1 MKLLL
6 FDIDG
11 TLLKPM
17 GVGKRAFLKS
27 LEKKFGKIK
36 EPPNFTYDGL
46 LDIEIVNKSLE
57 LMGAQATEE
66 EKKEILKDYVSN
78 LKYELPQ
85 NKKEW
90 LCPNVP
96 EILSKAE
103 EKNFAL
109 SIVTGNIKEA
119 AQIKLSST
127 GIDNYFPTGAY
138 GDDADE
144 RWKLIG
150 IAKIKAEEH
159 YNTFFDIK
167 DVFSGAKDMYAR
179 CSDADYLKNPAYLY
193 AILHYI
199 LYRRKNKPIAIMMP
213 FAQSLKAVA
222 EWYVQLL
229 AESLGKKYSRQV
241 KMNPDGSEDWAADKN
256 NVVNSGRTPIPAC
269 GTGDLHSVQQNN
281 VEGQNNKV
289 VTFIRVEKFK
299 NELSIPGKQELL
311 AGRKFSELI
320 KLAQEATEWALAREE
335 RPNCTIIMPEVSG
348 YNWGALLFF
357 FEMATAFEGELLNV
371 NAFDQPGVEGYK
383 NYMYYKLDKP
393 GIPQDTA
400 SQIKN
405 HPLVKDP
412 DHIL

>member
-85 NKKEW
+85 NKKDW

-96 EILSKAE
+96 GILSKAE
-103 EKNFAL
+103 EKKFAL

-119 AQIKLSST
+119 AEIKLSST

-150 IAKIKAEEH
+150 IARRKAEEH

-167 DVFSGAKDMYAR
+167 DVFMIGDSLRDIVAAR
-179 CSDADYLKNPAYLY
+179 KNGVKVISVATGLTSFEQLQKAEPD
-193 AILHYI
+193 YI
-199 LYRRKNKPIAIMMP
+199 L
-213 FAQSLKAVA
+213 
-222 EWYVQLL
+222 
-229 AESLGKKYSRQV
+229 ESFEYTDFL
-241 KMNPDGSEDWAADKN
+241 
-256 NVVNSGRTPIPAC
+256 
-269 GTGDLHSVQQNN
+269 
-281 VEGQNNKV
+281 
-289 VTFIRVEKFK
+289 
-299 NELSIPGKQELL
+299 
-311 AGRKFSELI
+311 
-320 KLAQEATEWALAREE
+320 EE
-335 RPNCTIIMPEVSG
+335 I
-348 YNWGALLFF
+348 
-357 FEMATAFEGELLNV
+357 
-371 NAFDQPGVEGYK
+371 
-383 NYMYYKLDKP
+383 
-393 GIPQDTA
+393 
-400 SQIKN
+400 
-405 HPLVKDP
+405 
-412 DHIL
+412 